1 MHFWEDAL
9 VPPGQETPK
18 DAITENAILLASIVD
33 ALGAIFKMMVA
44 AVRDERIR
52 PNSLQEKAILSNKVS
67 NYADEACELLETARD
82 KLITEAIGAA
92 PGENVGPVLTPEAIL
107 IMLVERL
114 VCGVF
119 GTGNV
124 EVIAVYEE
132 CLEHLVSRIA
142 LLNPKEELTTGKKGP
157 QGESS
162 CESSLTT
169 NHKCF

>member
-1 MHFWEDAL
+1 MHFWPDSR

-18 DAITENAILLASIVD
+18 DAITGDAILLASIVD

-44 AVRDERIR
+44 AVRDERLR
-52 PNSLQEKAILSNKVS
+52 PNSSQEKATLSNKVS
-67 NYADEACELLETARD
+67 DYADEACELLETARD
-82 KLITEAIGAA
+82 KLITEAVGAA

-107 IMLVERL
+107 IMLMERL

-132 CLEHLVSRIA
+132 CLEHLVSSIT
-142 LLNPKEELTTGKKGP
+142 LLEPTEELMIEKKGP

-162 CESSLTT
+162 CESTLTT
-169 NHKCF
+169 KDKRF